1 MPLHF
6 FLDRWITFVFIVARE
21 GDPARGHSA
30 IFVSVLYRS
39 SSASLFRD
47 VPFEDDALT
56 RTLVERMERTGSI
69 VDDESDDEG
78 RVTLDFTREEEI

>member
-1 MPLHF
+1 M
-6 FLDRWITFVFIVARE
+6 
-21 GDPARGHSA
+21 
-30 IFVSVLYRS
+30 SVLYRS

>member
-1 MPLHF
+1 
-6 FLDRWITFVFIVARE
+6 
-21 GDPARGHSA
+21 
-30 IFVSVLYRS
+30 
-39 SSASLFRD
+39 
-47 VPFEDDALT
+47 LT